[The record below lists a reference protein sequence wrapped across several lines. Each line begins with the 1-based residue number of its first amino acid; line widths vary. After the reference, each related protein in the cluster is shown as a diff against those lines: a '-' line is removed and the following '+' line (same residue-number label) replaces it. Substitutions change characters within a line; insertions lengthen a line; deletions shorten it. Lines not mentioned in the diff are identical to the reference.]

1 MGVVLES
8 EVLLTLSS
16 NSVVSGCNALVEVRD
31 VELVVGCNFSIR
43 SKKSGVVGVV
53 VVAAVVGAVVVVVVI
68 VLLVTIVDTS
78 FADVVVASR
87 VTVAVLVR
95 LRIDVKVNSLSSE
108 TGVSEVLSISPSAS
122 ALLLF
127 RM

>member
-16 NSVVSGCNALVEVRD
+16 NSVVSGCNALIEVRD

-53 VVAAVVGAVVVVVVI
+53 VVAAVVGAVVVVVI

>member
-16 NSVVSGCNALVEVRD
+16 NSVVSGCHALIEVRD

-53 VVAAVVGAVVVVVVI
+53 VVAAVVGAVVVVVI